1 LTAAGDEERNSHW
14 ERHTVIRRFVMALA
28 IGTTATGVAA
38 VTGARARTVTI
49 AGYVSA
55 IDGPSADCRIVRGR
69 HETPARYW
77 QDLLL
82 GDQIVAKGEC
92 RIEIMPRDGPRR
104 WTVME
109 SNSPTEMSMRA
120 ERSVLLPTALEAV
133 GLALNK
139 WNDDLQPAAG
149 PRTPGLPRMGLPRM
163 GLPRMGLPRKSD
175 NRRIG
180 MVQPVALRANVPPP
194 LAMPLLSGPVRQR
207 LVAAPRRFNLGWVG
221 GKPPFTVELAI
232 VGGGAPPSVFV
243 VGEERVVSSVIA
255 PQPGIYEVRVSDA
268 SAASVSARFEVV
280 PVPPAI
286 DEHDLIELP
295 PGIAR
300 TMSGARLSNM
310 DGGVWRLEAQVRL
323 ADEGRDNYAA
333 ALMAGRLLAGK
344 ELPDP
349 LAGSVTTAGS
359 LGRDGERR

>member
-1 LTAAGDEERNSHW
+1 
-14 ERHTVIRRFVMALA
+14 VIRIFVMALA
-28 IGTTATGVAA
+28 IGTTVLE
-38 VTGARARTVTI
+38 VTAPADARARPVSI

-55 IDGPSADCRIVRGR
+55 IDGPSAECRIGRGR
-69 HETPARYW
+69 REIPARYW
-77 QDLLL
+77 QDLLV
-82 GDQIVAKGEC
+82 GDQIIAKGDC

-109 SNSPTEMSMRA
+109 SNSPTEMTVRA
-120 ERSVLLPTALEAV
+120 ERSALLPKALETV

-139 WNDDLQPAAG
+139 WNDDLRPPVESPKQVLSSKG
-149 PRTPGLPRMGLPRM
+149 NGHRT
-163 GLPRMGLPRKSD
+163 
-175 NRRIG
+175 G
-180 MVQPVALRANVPPP
+180 MVQSVVLKANVPPS
-194 LAMPLLSGPVRQR
+194 LAMPLLTGPVRQR

-221 GKPPFTVELAI
+221 GKPPFTVELAMS
-232 VGGGAPPSVFV
+232 GSSPDDAPPSVFQ

-255 PQPGIYEVRVSDA
+255 PRPGLYEVRVSDA
-268 SAASVSARFEVV
+268 AGASVSTRFEVV
-280 PVPPAI
+280 QVPPVI

-300 TMSGARLSNM
+300 VMSGARLANM

-333 ALMAGRLLAGK
+333 ALMAGHLLAGK

-349 LAGSVTTAGS
+349 LADAAMTAES
-359 LGRDGERR
+359 LGRVAEGR